1 MGADYSTVS
10 CLRLSGVVSLRAMA
24 TESKDDVDTT
34 TVPAAA
40 STAAPVVVSAP
51 AVVSA
56 PPVVAAPEVPSDGV
70 LYARY
75 APLAAVRDSADA
87 MDPDAYLAALHAT
100 TSAPATTTTGTAAA
114 AAPAAAVEA
123 AARLAAWGMCRTC
136 GGDGVERTMYNHMVM
151 QRTCRTCGGDGVVG
165 PPPAPSAPA
174 PASTSAST
182 TAGAAAAPAP
192 AAASADTD
200 GVPPLE

>member
-40 STAAPVVVSAP
+40 STAAPAVVPAP
-51 AVVSA
+51 A
-56 PPVVAAPEVPSDGV
+56 VVAAPEVPSDGV

-100 TSAPATTTTGTAAA
+100 TSAPATTTAASTA

-123 AARLAAWGMCRTC
+123 AARLAAWAMCRTC

-165 PPPAPSAPA
+165 PPPAP
-174 PASTSAST
+174 ASTGVSAST
-182 TAGAAAAPAP
+182 TTGAAAAPAP